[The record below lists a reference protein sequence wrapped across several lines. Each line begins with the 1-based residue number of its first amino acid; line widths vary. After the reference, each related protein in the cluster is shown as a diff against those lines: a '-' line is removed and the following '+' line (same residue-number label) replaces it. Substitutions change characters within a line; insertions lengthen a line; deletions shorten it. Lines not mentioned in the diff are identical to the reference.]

1 MVDKIDLERQVLEI
15 PIKRL
20 TSLRK
25 DIAKYEEQ
33 VNKCDISETNV
44 LVKSIGADVDYLR
57 YTEIRTT
64 EEQKQELK
72 LLENTF
78 TNHMD
83 NLKRCRCVRKIEK

>member
-1 MVDKIDLERQVLEI
+1 MDKIDLERRVLEI

-20 TSLRK
+20 AGLRK

-33 VNKCDISETNV
+33 ANKCDISETNV
-44 LVKSIGADVDYLR
+44 LAKSIGADIDLLR

-64 EEQKQELK
+64 EEQKQEIK
-72 LLENTF
+72 RIENIF